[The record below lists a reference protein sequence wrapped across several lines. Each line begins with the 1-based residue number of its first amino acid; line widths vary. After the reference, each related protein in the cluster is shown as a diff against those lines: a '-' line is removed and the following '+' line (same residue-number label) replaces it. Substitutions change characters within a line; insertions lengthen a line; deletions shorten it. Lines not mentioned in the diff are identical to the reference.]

1 MRTDRSPHRRPAC
14 RPRRGP
20 ALAAAAA
27 LLALAAALAPAAT
40 AQPDRA
46 AAAPLVA
53 DPGARLPGSLAAEAA
68 ASYRQAARFPAWS
81 RPVAPEAVDPVRA
94 ERVPAPHSLPAPGG
108 DATITV
114 WPGEV
119 SFEHPAPVVLHA
131 AVDRPRGGGR
141 VALAAV
147 GGEIVDAAGATIG
160 HVTYADDGRGADARR
175 GDGVWTASF
184 VLPEDRAPA
193 LAESFGVRVTA
204 TPGDGGEPIGIVGGF
219 LVSRPH
225 ARLTGRY
232 RDRLVDGDLVV
243 SAEVEV
249 AEAGRF
255 HLAGTLAAADGDPL
269 AWAQAAA
276 ELAPGRHWLDLAF
289 YGLALRERGVAGP
302 YRLASVAL
310 ATTTA
315 MPNALS
321 DLVED
326 AHRTRAWPLARLHA
340 RPFGDR
346 ELLRAATRLEADA
359 ARSRAARERSAG
371 EAP

>member
-1 MRTDRSPHRRPAC
+1 MRTVESPNRRPSRRPHR
-14 RPRRGP
+14 G
-20 ALAAAAA
+20 AAFAATA
-27 LLALAAALAPAAT
+27 ALALAAAFALAPAAA
-40 AQPDRA
+40 AQPESA
-46 AAAPLVA
+46 TAGLVA

-68 ASYRQAARFPAWS
+68 ASYREAARFPDWS
-81 RPVAPEAVDPVRA
+81 RPVAPEAVDPVLA
-94 ERVPAPHSLPAPGG
+94 KRVPAPHSLPAPGG
-108 DATITV
+108 EATITV

-141 VALAAV
+141 LALAAV
-147 GGEIVDAAGATIG
+147 SGEVVDAAGAVVG
-160 HVTYADDGRGADARR
+160 RVTYADDGRGADALG
-175 GDGVWTASF
+175 GDGVWTATF

-204 TPGDGGEPIGIVGGF
+204 ATAEGESLGITGGF

-225 ARLTGRY
+225 ARLTGAY

-243 SAEVEV
+243 SAEIEV
-249 AEAGRF
+249 TEAGRF
-255 HLAGTLAAADGDPL
+255 HLAGTLAAVNGDPL

-276 ELAPGRHWLDLAF
+276 ELEPGRHWLDLAF

-302 YRLASVAL
+302 YRLASLAL

-326 AHRTRAWPLARLHA
+326 AHRTRAWPLARFHA
-340 RPFGDR
+340 RPFGNP

-359 ARSRAARERSAG
+359 ARARRTAASAG
-371 EAP
+371 ETP